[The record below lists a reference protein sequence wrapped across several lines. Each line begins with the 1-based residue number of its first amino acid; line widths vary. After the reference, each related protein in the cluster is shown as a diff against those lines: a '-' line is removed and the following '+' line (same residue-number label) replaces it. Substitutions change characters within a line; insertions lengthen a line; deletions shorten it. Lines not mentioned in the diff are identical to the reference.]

1 MIADSPYERAFPM
14 GNLRKTLEGG
24 LRKMNPQD
32 VIPGR
37 RVEISDFGEGTVVGG
52 EEDEVEI
59 AVSEIETVRVRPE
72 RLDRTE

>member
-1 MIADSPYERAFPM
+1 
-14 GNLRKTLEGG
+14 
-24 LRKMNPQD
+24 MNPQD

-59 AVSEIETVRVRPE
+59 AVSEVETVRVRPE
-72 RLDRTE
+72 RLDRAE